1 MATVMEEVFSKLPL
15 PPFVL
20 TLSKLFLNKNKWICF
35 RNASS
40 HSHLAYSL
48 APIWIFSF
56 LTGKLNIFPRGK
68 TEN

>member
-48 APIWIFSF
+48 APNLDLQLF
-56 LTGKLNIFPRGK
+56 NRQ
-68 TEN
+68 TEHLPPG